1 MGCAKDEE
9 SFQLRSTAE
18 KASFWLLSFLA
29 SPKEEVAEADNV
41 IVKVVENSSS
51 SKEETFT
58 WWCRKLHLAQFA
70 LYRRS
75 FSSFLLK
82 LPYARSIFFFSLDAT
97 ATLVHTAAKHPK
109 MFGYLL
115 ECLERFATVCIT
127 RVFCSLFR
135 RRRRPA
141 SLLATKMGGKEKG
154 KNLRMNISIEKKF
167 YRLFSKISV
176 GGQGQ
181 NCTEKTTFLI
191 YFLNITTASYYKKV
205 RRCYKKAHLFT
216 TNVKQ
221 MSYILFYKNVA
232 KINERQFCFR
242 HY

>member
-97 ATLVHTAAKHPK
+97 ATLVHTAAKQPK
-109 MFGYLL
+109 MF
-115 ECLERFATVCIT
+115 
-127 RVFCSLFR
+127 
-135 RRRRPA
+135 
-141 SLLATKMGGKEKG
+141 
-154 KNLRMNISIEKKF
+154 
-167 YRLFSKISV
+167 
-176 GGQGQ
+176 
-181 NCTEKTTFLI
+181 
-191 YFLNITTASYYKKV
+191 
-205 RRCYKKAHLFT
+205 
-216 TNVKQ
+216 
-221 MSYILFYKNVA
+221 
-232 KINERQFCFR
+232 
-242 HY
+242 

>member
-1 MGCAKDEE
+1 MGCAKDEK

-115 ECLERFATVCIT
+115 ECLARFATVCIT

-181 NCTEKTTFLI
+181 NCIEKTKTIKNQGFFLVSDMI
-191 YFLNITTASYYKKV
+191 YFAHVSCQYY
-205 RRCYKKAHLFT
+205 Y
-216 TNVKQ
+216 
-221 MSYILFYKNVA
+221 
-232 KINERQFCFR
+232 
-242 HY
+242 